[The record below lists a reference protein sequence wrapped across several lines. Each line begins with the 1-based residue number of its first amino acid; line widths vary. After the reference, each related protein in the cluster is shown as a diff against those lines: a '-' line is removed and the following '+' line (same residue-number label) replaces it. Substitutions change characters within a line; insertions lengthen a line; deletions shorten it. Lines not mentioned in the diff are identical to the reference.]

1 VMDDSGTWAPGEV
14 TGSRSV
20 RVFWRALLGLLVCGL
35 VGFGALLGA
44 ASAIAAS
51 VLSPSPTSEDFG
63 GVDMHFQQT
72 MQQWFYNNSGSSV
85 TVASVTILGD
95 TSSFS
100 LQVGQDFCT
109 GTTIA
114 NGGSCHVNVLFGPLS
129 SPGPKSATLE
139 LTDSTGTVDVPLTG
153 TGLTGTLSVNQSSLD
168 FGSQVIQGNNNG
180 GSPQQ
185 SVTVATGPDFGAR
198 VTNVQINGPDASS
211 FSVQGNGCQGYT
223 LGSNNTCQISIQFQP
238 ISAGSKQAQLEIDND
253 GTVSPLFV
261 SLSGIGLNG
270 PALSVSPTQAIFGN
284 VLLGSSTSQTFT
296 LTNVGDAPLQFQEL
310 FIVSGSPQVFPMSD
324 GCSGQ
329 LAAGAACQVTVGF
342 VPIAVGVKDASL
354 LVISNQGPVSVIG
367 LSGTGVAPNSGS
379 SGPTGATGP
388 AGPTGPPGPQGP
400 AGAAGKMR
408 LVTCKA
414 ATKNVAK
421 VINGRKRTVK
431 EKVQKCAGRLVS
443 GTVKV
448 IVTPTTARATI
459 SRGRV
464 VRATGTSLAIGDGRF
479 LLLLSDRRALEPGR
493 YTLTMRSRHSGR
505 SSTLRA
511 TIAIS

>member
-1 VMDDSGTWAPGEV
+1 V
-14 TGSRSV
+14 TGIRPCRGIGRTV
-20 RVFWRALLGLLVCGL
+20 VGL
-35 VGFGALLGA
+35 VVCALVVFGTLLTA
-44 ASAIAAS
+44 ASANAAS

-129 SPGPKSATLE
+129 SAGPKSATLE
-139 LTDSTGTVDVPLTG
+139 LTDSTGTLDVALTG

-180 GSPQQ
+180 GSAQQ
-185 SVTVATGPDFGAR
+185 SVTVATGRDFGVR

-211 FSVQGNGCQGYT
+211 FSVQGNGCQGFT
-223 LGSNNTCQISIQFQP
+223 LGANNTCQIYIQFQP
-238 ISAGSKQAQLEIDND
+238 VSAGSKQAQLEIDND

-270 PALSVSPTQAIFGN
+270 PALKVTPAQAIFGN
-284 VLLGSSTSQTFT
+284 VLLGSATSQTFT

-310 FIVSGSPQVFPMSD
+310 FVVSGSPQVFPMSD
-324 GCSGQ
+324 GCSGRQ
-329 LAAGAACQVTVGF
+329 LAAGVACQVTVGF

-379 SGPTGATGP
+379 SGPAGATGP
-388 AGPTGPPGPQGP
+388 AGPTGPPGPRGP
-400 AGAAGKMR
+400 AGAVGKV
-408 LVTCKA
+408 LVVTCKA
-414 ATKNVAK
+414 ATKTVAK
-421 VINGRKRTVK
+421 VTRGRKRTVK
-431 EKVQKCAGRLVS
+431 EKVQKCAGRLVP

-448 IVTPTTARATI
+448 TVSAVTARATI

-464 VRATGTSLAIGDGRF
+464 VQATGTSLAIGNGRF
-479 LLLLSDRRALEPGR
+479 LLLLTERRALEPGR
-493 YTLTMRSRHSGR
+493 YTLTMRSGHNGR